1 MNLVVD
7 EQLECSLYKLDLS
20 LISILNELSLN
31 NNFDTIITQ
40 AKLVYKLDLTRFRL
54 MSCSSKNSIQLVLN
68 RLIILHG

>member
-31 NNFDTIITQ
+31 NNFDTIITR
-40 AKLVYKLDLTRFRL
+40 AKLV
-54 MSCSSKNSIQLVLN
+54 
-68 RLIILHG
+68 